1 MAEEAVRYSVYPRV
15 LIFVFKNNK
24 LLMMKYSGKGE
35 HMTKEKEERKDIYNC
50 IGGHVEEGENV
61 VESAVKEASEEAGIK
76 LLNPKIRGI
85 INVNGFA
92 GKNVMNFIVSGTTQ
106 DEPRGST
113 LEGELVWIN
122 PEDIENLN
130 VFPDMSAILEK
141 LSSLMGSEIFVGT
154 AKFEGFK
161 LQNISLH
168 NI

>member
-1 MAEEAVRYSVYPRV
+1 
-15 LIFVFKNNK
+15 
-24 LLMMKYSGKGE
+24 
-35 HMTKEKEERKDIYNC
+35 
-50 IGGHVEEGENV
+50 
-61 VESAVKEASEEAGIK
+61 
-76 LLNPKIRGI
+76 
-85 INVNGFA
+85 
-92 GKNVMNFIVSGTTQ
+92 MNFIVSGTTQ

-122 PEDIENLN
+122 PEDIKNLN